1 MSSKTLDELNR
12 RVRIAYEQMKR
23 HEDEPSGRL
32 YNLWRDKYNQAND
45 ELTKF
50 IGSDEKEVTPVEVK
64 EWLERIV
71 AKDQNGLELSD
82 FSGFPNV
89 MNEDDFIQ
97 AGIDAREKRK
107 KTAMES
113 AQEWID
119 KHPEWVD
126 SYSDF
131 VSKKSSEE

>member
-1 MSSKTLDELNR
+1 MDELNR

-50 IGSDEKEVTPVEVK
+50 IESGEKEVTPVEV
-64 EWLERIV
+64 EE
-71 AKDQNGLELSD
+71 
-82 FSGFPNV
+82 V

-107 KTAMES
+107 VSLKKKSAEQS

-126 SYSDF
+126 SFTNF
-131 VSKKSSEE
+131 VNGERK

>member
-1 MSSKTLDELNR
+1 MSD
-12 RVRIAYEQMKR
+12 
-23 HEDEPSGRL
+23 
-32 YNLWRDKYNQAND
+32 DK
-45 ELTKF
+45 K
-50 IGSDEKEVTPVEVK
+50 GKEVTPVEV
-64 EWLERIV
+64 EEYM
-71 AKDQNGLELSD
+71 D
-82 FSGFPNV
+82 
-89 MNEDDFIQ
+89 EDDFIQ